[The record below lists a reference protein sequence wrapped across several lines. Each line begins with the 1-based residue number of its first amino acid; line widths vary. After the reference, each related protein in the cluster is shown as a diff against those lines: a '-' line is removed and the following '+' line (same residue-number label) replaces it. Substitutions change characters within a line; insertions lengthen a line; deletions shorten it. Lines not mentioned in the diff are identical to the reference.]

1 MRRTFAQSCFL
12 GGMGEN
18 GSGERRRNTGECNTD
33 RLFAFYAE
41 SDRETYTRLTRGQR
55 LREKS
60 MGVSGSWL
68 FIETA
73 G

>member
-18 GSGERRRNTGECNTD
+18 GSGERRRNTD

-60 MGVSGSWL
+60 MGVSGSRL
-68 FIETA
+68 FI
-73 G
+73 